1 MAADKNRRLKRG
13 SNSNREKATAT
24 TTAISGLFSGAF
36 PYNCSRKSS
45 IGMNRIR
52 TGMVGVEGLWLLWGN
67 LFTSFLFDKFG
78 PLKESV
84 QVMNEA
90 CKTFTENVYLN
101 T

>member
-1 MAADKNRRLKRG
+1 
-13 SNSNREKATAT
+13 
-24 TTAISGLFSGAF
+24 
-36 PYNCSRKSS
+36 
-45 IGMNRIR
+45 MNRIR

-78 PLKESV
+78 PLNESV